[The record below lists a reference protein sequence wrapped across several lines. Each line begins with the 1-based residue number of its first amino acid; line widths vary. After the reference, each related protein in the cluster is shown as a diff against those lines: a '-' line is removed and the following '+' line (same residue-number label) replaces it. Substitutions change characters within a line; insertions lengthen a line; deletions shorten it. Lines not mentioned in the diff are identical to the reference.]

1 VPPLLHQVRWRILA
15 LLLLVTI
22 INFVDRQ
29 SLSIVAPVLR
39 NELKL
44 SNTDYGF
51 IVSAF
56 LFGMLAGEFPMGWL
70 MDRRGTRL
78 GLSFA
83 VLWWSLA
90 NALHAFART
99 KLQFASL
106 RFWLGTGECGNYSG
120 GMKVVAAWFP
130 PRERALAIG
139 IFNGGSMLGSI
150 IAPPLLGWL
159 TLRYGWHAAFLLPSA
174 LGAVWVALWWWQYH
188 PPAEHPGLSEAE
200 RRHISTGRTAARAS
214 PPTRA
219 LLGQRQTWAIMTC
232 RLLVGPVVQF
242 YIFWLPEYLFRQH
255 GFNLKAIALFAWL
268 PFLFGDL
275 GSIAGGWVAGRLMA
289 RGWDATRTRRATMGF
304 GAACCLMSAAVAYS
318 TGAAAAMAFI
328 CVVLFG
334 HTFLSANMFASIAD
348 MFPPEAAGRVT
359 ALTGIAGGASG
370 MVFPLVTGML
380 VDRVSYVPV
389 FLLAAA
395 LPALGCL
402 ALFMAVRRL
411 EPAAMS

>member
-1 VPPLLHQVRWRILA
+1 MPPLIQQVRWRILT

-29 SLSIVAPVLR
+29 SLSIVAPILR
-39 NELKL
+39 DELKL

-70 MDRRGTRL
+70 MDRKGARF

-99 KLQFASL
+99 KLQFAAL

-120 GMKVVAAWFP
+120 GIKVVSAWFP

-139 IFNGGSMLGSI
+139 VFNGGSMLGSI

-159 TLRYGWHAAFLLPSA
+159 TLAYGWHSAFLLPSA
-174 LGAVWVALWWWQYH
+174 LGALWVVLWWWQYA
-188 PPAEHPGLSEAE
+188 PPAKHRGLSKAEAE
-200 RRHISTGRTAARAS
+200 YIHAGRIAVREA
-214 PPTRA
+214 PPTRE
-219 LLGQRQTWAIMTC
+219 LLGRRQTWAIMTC

-255 GFNLKAIALFAWL
+255 GFNLKAIALFAWM
-268 PFLFGDL
+268 PFLFGDI

-289 RGWDATRTRRATMGF
+289 RGWDATRTRRFTMGL
-304 GAACCLMSAAVAYS
+304 GAAFCLLSVAVAFAGS
-318 TGAAAAMAFI
+318 AFAAIAFI
-328 CVVLFG
+328 CAVLFG
-334 HTFLSANMFASIAD
+334 HTFLSANMFASISD

-370 MVFPLVTGML
+370 MVFPLLTGAL
-380 VDRVSYVPV
+380 VDHVSYVPV
-389 FLLAAA
+389 FLLAAVM
-395 LPALGCL
+395 PALGCL
-402 ALFMAVRRL
+402 ALFLTVRRL
-411 EPAAMS
+411 EPVATS